1 MTDLFLTHGSYLS
14 IFLVLV
20 LTGSGLPI
28 PEEIPIATAGILSAV
43 GNLNP
48 WLAFVSCLL
57 GAIIGD
63 CVMYV
68 IGYHFG
74 RSVLREHP
82 WFARF
87 VTPEREIQIEQ
98 QFRLHGLKVFFVAR
112 FLVGLRSPVYLTAG
126 ILRVSFRRFFLI
138 DLFCASIVVGTFF
151 LLAYLFGETVVNW
164 AKRAEL
170 GFTIAVVLAL
180 IGVGIYFWWWHK
192 KKALVMKDNPC
203 NELTLDCTKPDPPSP
218 PSHKNSN
225 SAILPLHA
233 DKAGK

>member
-1 MTDLFLTHGSYLS
+1 
-14 IFLVLV
+14 
-20 LTGSGLPI
+20 
-28 PEEIPIATAGILSAV
+28 
-43 GNLNP
+43 
-48 WLAFVSCLL
+48 
-57 GAIIGD
+57 
-63 CVMYV
+63 MYV

-74 RSVLREHP
+74 RPVLREHP

-138 DLFCASIVVGTFF
+138 DLFCATMVVGTFF
-151 LLAYLFGETVVNW
+151 LLAFLFGETIVNW

-180 IGVGIYFWWWHK
+180 VGRAFISGGGTK
-192 KKALVMKDNPC
+192 KKSLLLKESPC
-203 NELTLDCTKPDPPSP
+203 ND
-218 PSHKNSN
+218 
-225 SAILPLHA
+225 LPLDAHRPIPPPA
-233 DKAGK
+233 